1 MLYVLREY
9 YSGARVC
16 GARRQGKLPTG
27 SGGADK
33 LVSEHDLGTL
43 PWPGSDRRAS
53 LPNMTREPR
62 QEAPP
67 KPVAPASGGDD
78 GLPADT
84 MRLDALAVG
93 ETPHAALADGR
104 RQTAVAED
112 GRASSH
118 AAPPATERPSRP

>member
-1 MLYVLREY
+1 MICALCLYYAR
-9 YSGARVC
+9 ARVSSAS
-16 GARRQGKLPTG
+16 GQGTLPTG

-67 KPVAPASGGDD
+67 KPGASASGGDD
-78 GLPADT
+78 GSPADS
-84 MRLDALAVG
+84 MRFDALAVG
-93 ETPHAALADGR
+93 ATPHAALADGR
-104 RQTAVAED
+104 RQTALAGD
-112 GRASSH
+112 GRASGQ
-118 AAPPATERPSRP
+118 AA